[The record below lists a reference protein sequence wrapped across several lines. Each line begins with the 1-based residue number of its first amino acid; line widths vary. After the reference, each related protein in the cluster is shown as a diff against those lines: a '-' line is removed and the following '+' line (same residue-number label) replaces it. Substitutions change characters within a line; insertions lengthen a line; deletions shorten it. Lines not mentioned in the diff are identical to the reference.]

1 MQGFAPD
8 WRPARWA
15 GVFTRSL
22 YFENHLQSDT
32 RRKLLDDTV
41 RSMKLDHN
49 QGLDRMT
56 LNDAGLQGA
65 RSAQEFARSLPEAYR
80 QRFNPA
86 EIAAHAHIAYKRG
99 DRSVSVGTFPS
110 RESSDYAICVAAPDR
125 PGLLSLISRALNE
138 CGYDI
143 DSAEAFRRQVE
154 PPEALDVFWVRSPK
168 SLDAEHIENFA
179 HVLELLVDGA
189 LSEHPVVIGPAGADG
204 TTVRF
209 MEGADGGLAVLEVE
223 TTDRSGLLYAITRAL
238 HRAEVQIVTSQ
249 IRTHGTHVFDRF
261 TIEELDGSPISN
273 ERRWAIQ
280 VAVLSAL

>member
-1 MQGFAPD
+1 M
-8 WRPARWA
+8 
-15 GVFTRSL
+15 V
-22 YFENHLQSDT
+22 
-32 RRKLLDDTV
+32 DTV
-41 RSMKLDHN
+41 ESMKLDLN

-56 LNDAGLQGA
+56 LKDAGLEGA
-65 RSAQEFARSLPEAYR
+65 KSAEEFSHTLPESYR

-86 EIAAHAHIAYKRG
+86 EIAAHAHIAFKRG
-99 DRSVSVGTFPS
+99 ERSVSVGTFPS
-110 RESSDYAICVAAPDR
+110 RESSGYAICVAAVDR
-125 PGLLSLISRALNE
+125 PGLLSLISRALSE

-143 DSAEAFRRQVE
+143 DSAEAFRRQVT
-154 PPEALDVFWVRSPK
+154 PAEALDVFWVRSPQE
-168 SLDAEHIENFA
+168 SLDEQHIDNFA
-179 HVLELLVDGA
+179 HVLEMLVDGA
-189 LSEHPVVIGPAGADG
+189 LSEHPPVIAPAGAEG

-209 MEGADGGLAVLEVE
+209 MEGAYGGLSVLEVE